1 MNLYVIMIYRDN
13 NLKNFYVIYNLHY
26 LYCYYYII
34 YILLSNSFI
43 Y

>member
-13 NLKNFYVIYNLHY
+13 NLKNFYVIYNLRY
-26 LYCYYYII
+26 LYFYYYII